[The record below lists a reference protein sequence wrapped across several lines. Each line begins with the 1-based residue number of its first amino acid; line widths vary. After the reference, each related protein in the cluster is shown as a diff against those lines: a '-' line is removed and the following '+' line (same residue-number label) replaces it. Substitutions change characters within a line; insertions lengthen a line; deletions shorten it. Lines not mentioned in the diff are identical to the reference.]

1 MVIIEK
7 KAIAEI
13 FIWIF
18 GTLLRNLYGKYLISI
33 GEWLHKRRFEKIGL
47 LVRSLLS
54 WLLHSFAWILSA
66 RMNG

>member
-33 GEWLHKRRFEKIGL
+33 GDGYTKGGLRR
-47 LVRSLLS
+47 
-54 WLLHSFAWILSA
+54 
-66 RMNG
+66 